1 MMKIIFAAQW
11 TLWHDK
17 LERMALTNRHNNAS
31 LILEVLDVLPSYPSL
46 NGKESTVNRALG
58 GSTYPG

>member
-1 MMKIIFAAQW
+1 MFIGCTPGA
-11 TLWHDK
+11 
-17 LERMALTNRHNNAS
+17 
-31 LILEVLDVLPSYPSL
+31 YPKNIWCVFT

>member
-1 MMKIIFAAQW
+1 MKITFVTQW

-17 LERMALTNRHNNAS
+17 LERMALTVSKHAS
-31 LILEVLDVLPSYPSL
+31 LILEVLEVRPSYPSL
-46 NGKESTVNRALG
+46 NEKESTVNRALG